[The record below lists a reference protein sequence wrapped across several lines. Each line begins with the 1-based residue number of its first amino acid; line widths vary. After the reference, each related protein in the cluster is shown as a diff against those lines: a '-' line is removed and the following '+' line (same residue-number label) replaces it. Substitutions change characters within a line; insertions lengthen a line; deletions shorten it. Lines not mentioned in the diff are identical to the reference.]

1 MITSGKLSSIA
12 PKWFKGWVLAVI
24 MAFGC
29 ARGPVTLPE
38 HAFRETTPPTL
49 SDDLALSELTE
60 AITADIEA
68 LRASPDKVMR
78 FGPHSITRRAYAE
91 ALIDLRQVLSSTTH
105 ESDKLNYI
113 RDNFLFMEFYGGD
126 RWGEVLLTS
135 YFEPLLP
142 GSKTRTKTLNY
153 PLYGQPADLVT
164 IHLARFSER
173 FKDERALKA
182 RVDGAQVVP
191 YYSRQEIDAQQK
203 LANKGL
209 ELAWVDPIDA
219 FFLHIQG
226 SGTVKFEHGEEAYM
240 TYADKNGHKYEPVGK
255 FLRNVIGSKK
265 ITMQRIEQALRS
277 MSDDERDSYLL
288 KNPSYVFFNRSKKRA
303 ITSLGVP
310 ATPGRT
316 IAVDPRY
323 APKGALAV
331 LTFQKPVFS
340 PQHSPGDDPI
350 SYDKVSRFVL
360 DQDSGGA
367 ITGTNRVDL
376 FWGRGDSA
384 KQYAGVIQDTA
395 RLLYLLP
402 KQGVVVKI
410 SHQKDL
416 HLHPALPQLE
426 RLALPVESD

>member
-1 MITSGKLSSIA
+1 MRGVVINSGKSSVA
-12 PKWFKGWVLAVI
+12 SQWSKGWLLALV

-29 ARGPVTLPE
+29 ARGPIPAPE
-38 HAFRETTPPTL
+38 HAFREAAPPTL
-49 SDDLALSELTE
+49 SDDLALEALTE
-60 AITADIEA
+60 AITVDIEA
-68 LRASPDKVMR
+68 LRASPDKIMR
-78 FGPHSITRRAYAE
+78 FGPYSITRSAYAD
-91 ALIDLRQVLSSTTH
+91 ALIDLQHVLSSTTP

-113 RDNFLFMEFYGGD
+113 RDNFLFMEFYGGE

-135 YFEPLLP
+135 YFEPLLS
-142 GSKTRTKTLNY
+142 GGKTRTKTLNY
-153 PLYGQPADLVT
+153 PLYGRPADLVT
-164 IHLARFSER
+164 ISLASFSER

-182 RVDGAQVVP
+182 RLDGAQVIP
-191 YYSRQEIDAQQK
+191 YYSRQEIDGQQK

-226 SGTVKFEHGEEAYM
+226 SGTVKFDHGEEVYM

-255 FLRNVIGSKK
+255 FMRDVIGPKK
-265 ITMQRIEQALRS
+265 ITMQRIEHALRS
-277 MSDDERDSYLL
+277 MSSHERDSYLF
-288 KNPSYVFFNRSKKRA
+288 KNPSYVFFNRSEKRA

-340 PQHSPGDDPI
+340 PQHSPGDEPI
-350 SYDKVSRFVL
+350 SYNKVSRFVL

-384 KQYAGVIQDTA
+384 KQYAGIIQDTA
-395 RLLYLLP
+395 RIVYLLP
-402 KQGVVVKI
+402 KRGDVVK
-410 SHQKDL
+410 
-416 HLHPALPQLE
+416 
-426 RLALPVESD
+426 